1 MNNEVEIIKI
11 GEILRND
18 ILKNESRF
26 VVMTVEDDDP
36 TVNYYLSIFKDYVQS
51 YLPNYSLLKT
61 QGIIRGSGEDRYFSG
76 NFNGLKSHKHI
87 RGRSDGDPII
97 GQSFTINNSSWHTS
111 KVDNIIGDNIIMTKN
126 SVYAIHNTSSMR
138 EQKLKNLGID

>member
-61 QGIIRGSGEDRYFSG
+61 HLHIVYLLII
-76 NFNGLKSHKHI
+76 K
-87 RGRSDGDPII
+87 
-97 GQSFTINNSSWHTS
+97 
-111 KVDNIIGDNIIMTKN
+111 
-126 SVYAIHNTSSMR
+126 
-138 EQKLKNLGID
+138 